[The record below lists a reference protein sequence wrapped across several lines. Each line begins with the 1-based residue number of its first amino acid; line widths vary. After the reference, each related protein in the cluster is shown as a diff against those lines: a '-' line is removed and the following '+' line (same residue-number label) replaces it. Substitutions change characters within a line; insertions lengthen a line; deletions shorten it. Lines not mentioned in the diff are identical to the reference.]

1 MNRYFVVAAALV
13 LVVGLVHSVLGEML
27 IFRRQRQDG
36 LVPTNGGKVLGE
48 GHVRI
53 LWATWHVVTVF
64 AWCFA
69 AVLIHLSFPSASGT
83 SNGFVVQAIALA
95 MLAGSAL
102 VLIGTQARH
111 PGWVGL
117 LGVAVLVWLGQDG

>member
-27 IFRRQRQDG
+27 IFRRQRQGG
-36 LVPTNGGKVLGE
+36 LVPTNGGKVLGD

-69 AVLIHLSFPSASGT
+69 AVLIHLSFPSASAP

-102 VLIGTQARH
+102 VFIGTQARH

-117 LGVAVLVWLGQDG
+117 LGVAVLVWLGQGG